1 MGIVG
6 TYRAAHDSHHVPESE
21 VSVRGVFALAASV
34 ALVACGGEAASPSS
48 AEANT
53 KAGRGEL
60 RRCYQEAFTANPNP
74 DGRIVVRVQVAPDG
88 SVLSMEVGERSGNLS
103 DATAQCVVD
112 PARVLRWEA
121 SGCTDVRNV
130 SFTIRKEK

>member
-1 MGIVG
+1 M
-6 TYRAAHDSHHVPESE
+6 R
-21 VSVRGVFALAASV
+21 VRRFFALAILLTV
-34 ALVACGGEAASPSS
+34 VACGGEAASPSI
-48 AEANT
+48 ADANM

-74 DGRIVVRVQVAPDG
+74 GGRIVVRVLVAPDG

-112 PARVLRWEA
+112 AARVLRWEA
-121 SGCTDVRNV
+121 SGRTDVRNV